1 MGDGNPSC
9 SAYHGIV
16 FFSPSSR
23 VDLGSQPKYFFASA
37 MSDFV
42 WIFCSPVRKGLS
54 SIFELRPAAS
64 DGANS

>member
-1 MGDGNPSC
+1 
-9 SAYHGIV
+9 
-16 FFSPSSR
+16 
-23 VDLGSQPKYFFASA
+23 

-54 SIFELRPAAS
+54 SIFELRPVAS